1 MLAAARK
8 AHLLGKRQRLATKE
22 VPRKKTRIWL
32 SEEEKVAHAWVAA
45 CDAGDLRTV
54 ELLLPVV
61 EHTVRGVNCTDGAG
75 VTGLMAALEKG
86 RLEVVDRLLDHRDI
100 DMDFTQTD
108 ARGRS
113 ALDMVILSPSNHFMD
128 LILDGLATNLVE
140 EEELERRLLPR
151 LLTCVTLGNVKK
163 FKKILHF
170 CDANFQQGALL
181 SFLII
186 SGQVKFI
193 QILFDHCHRTMEELV
208 ITEQNKK
215 SLLHALRSDRSN
227 VVQPLFK
234 NFMAIAHFL
243 ENILLPCPIA
253 SQFSLDSAEQ
263 VEAVRKE
270 IFLALKEMI
279 QSGCRSF
286 KPDIFTIGINCINI
300 NEKDDD
306 GTTLL
311 MTAVK
316 SVFLP
321 AVKLLLKQETLDVNK
336 LSNRGFSALDF
347 ARGLSRGNL
356 TNLLSAVANLFI
368 EREAVFKDVN
378 FGNVKVHL
386 LVQALKENRLD
397 LASSLLDCSTYHP
410 SPTEWATARNMLR
423 VGKRVLLAHHSKEDS
438 AEKKATLLNLLH
450 KLERKRNQEKRR
462 SGRSSGGR

>member
-61 EHTVRGVNCTDGAG
+61 EHTARGVNCTDGAG

-151 LLTCVTLGNVKK
+151 LLTCVTLGKVKK
-163 FKKILHF
+163 FKKILDF
-170 CDANFQQGALL
+170 IDANFQQGALL

>member
-1 MLAAARK
+1 M
-8 AHLLGKRQRLATKE
+8 
-22 VPRKKTRIWL
+22 

-61 EHTVRGVNCTDGAG
+61 EHTARGVNCTDGAG

-243 ENILLPCPIA
+243 ENILLPCSIA

-286 KPDIFTIGINCINI
+286 KPDIFTIGINCINL

-347 ARGLSRGNL
+347 ARGFSRGNL

>member
-1 MLAAARK
+1 MLS
-8 AHLLGKRQRLATKE
+8 Q
-22 VPRKKTRIWL
+22 VPRKKARIWL

-113 ALDMVILSPSNHFMD
+113 ALDMVILSPSTHFMD

-151 LLTCVTLGNVKK
+151 LLTCVTLGKVKK
-163 FKKILHF
+163 FKKILDF
-170 CDANFQQGALL
+170 IDANFQQGALL

-234 NFMAIAHFL
+234 HFIAIAHFL

-263 VEAVRKE
+263 VEAVKKE
-270 IFLALKEMI
+270 VFLALKEMI
-279 QSGCRSF
+279 QSGHRSF
-286 KPDIFTIGINCINI
+286 KPDIFTIGINCINL

-347 ARGLSRGNL
+347 ARGFSRGNL

-410 SPTEWATARNMLR
+410 SPTEWATARNMLL
-423 VGKRVLLAHHSKEDS
+423 VGKRLLLAHHPKEDS
-438 AEKKATLLNLLH
+438 AEKKAILLSLLH
-450 KLERKRNQEKRR
+450 KLEMKKRQHGERR
-462 SGRSSGGR
+462 SGRQIAT